1 MGWFKPKEGKKM
13 EQPEIKPR
21 NQILQTPPEK
31 VTQEAKGKLNK
42 PGELSPEEKQK
53 QNIVQLKVADKFKNQ
68 DKPNASADTAPKMGQ
83 RELER

>member
-1 MGWFKPKEGKKM
+1 MGWLRPKEGNKM

-42 PGELSPEEKQK
+42 PWELSPEEKHK
-53 QNIVQLKVADKFKNQ
+53 QNIAQLKVAEKFKNQ
-68 DKPNASADTAPKMGQ
+68 DKPNASADTAPKRGE

>member
-1 MGWFKPKEGKKM
+1 MGWLRAKEGNKM
-13 EQPEIKPR
+13 EQPEMKPR

-53 QNIVQLKVADKFKNQ
+53 QNIAQLKVAEKFKNQ
-68 DKPNASADTAPKMGQ
+68 DKPNASADTAPKRGEL
-83 RELER
+83 ELER

>member
-31 VTQEAKGKLNK
+31 VKLNK

-68 DKPNASADTAPKMGQ
+68 DKPNASADTAPKRGQ